1 MGRQVK
7 IKSLPKGFKL
17 KDNKVIK
24 VDGGK
29 TGDQVGFGLTTFP
42 KTSDPNGMGDST
54 STFFPS
60 KNETRYT
67 LQPDPRDESNVEA
80 EKNETVLTDLNFDGD
95 FEFYNIG
102 GKRHNQGG
110 TPLNLPEQSFI
121 YSDTRS
127 MRLNQDELA
136 ELNVNSKKRITPA
149 KVSKNFELNKFTEL
163 LNDPYADKI
172 QVDTADYMLDKN
184 KNKLSHLAFVQEA
197 KKDFEEGVPKA
208 AFPYLK
214 KKGIDPVKYAEI
226 IEKINMQQ
234 EMLEEK
240 MQEGP
245 TEKEKYS
252 VLASFLPGN
261 EPEGKKP
268 MQEIMPTQ
276 NPMPNQNPMFAQQPM
291 AMAQGGTEITDFE
304 KNWNSSKYDDLKEEF
319 YSQYASILGKDELT
333 VEEKTAIDNVLIQDT
348 KMKTLMHDNFESDYF
363 TGKDWDAG
371 GDQKNAKYNAAVQK
385 LIDDGLYEGEALT
398 EDQIREVQNAHIV
411 LNNMSVMPEYEELMT
426 NTGLN
431 LLGPDQK
438 GNLGAN
444 QTLSRSDGVAGD
456 NFINTFPTTSTTITP
471 DENKSKINLNVGDE
485 YVQPDPGYW
494 LQDNMNVMGAIMDK
508 FSIKKRG
515 PVLTQ
520 YNPDFI
526 EPMFLSPTRQFAKI
540 GEMAAQATKAA
551 TAFAGPQRA
560 LAVASKV
567 QGEAMKQLANVQA
580 DTDNKNLAIFTDV
593 DGKNTIIRNQ
603 FEELN
608 KKALSDFYD
617 KTQLTEE
624 NYDTAMRN
632 ANQAIG
638 KQLVARETNRAMT
651 KNLNTLYPAF
661 DIDPTKGGD
670 INVLDYD
677 MFFPTDD
684 ADQTAYNTKINRIK
698 QLIDDEVIDKASGDK
713 LIIDLINTDLK
724 PPTSNP
730 YENAILNQMNYPS
743 YGQFNQ
749 FTNPL
754 MQQLAMLNQSNQQ
767 NSMNPYMKTGREV
780 GYMPVNPFG
789 LRRPKK
795 KLRNVE

>member
-1 MGRQVK
+1 MGRKVK
-7 IKSLPKGFKL
+7 IKSLPKGFIL
-17 KDNKVIK
+17 KDNKIIK
-24 VDGGK
+24 EYGGSK
-29 TGDQVGFGLTTFP
+29 TGDQVGYGLTTFP
-42 KTSDPNGMGDST
+42 KTNDANGMGDST

-60 KNETRYT
+60 KNETKYT
-67 LQPDPRDESNVEA
+67 LQPDPRKESNVEA

-127 MRLNQDELA
+127 MKLTKDEMS
-136 ELNVNSKKRITPA
+136 ELNVDSKKRITPA

-172 QVDTADYMLDKN
+172 QKDTADYMLDKN

-214 KKGIDPVKYAEI
+214 KKGIDPIKYADI
-226 IEKINMQQ
+226 MEKINTQQ
-234 EMLEEK
+234 EALAEK
-240 MQEGP
+240 MEMGP
-245 TEKEKYS
+245 TDQEKTQ
-252 VLASFLPGN
+252 VLMYFLPGN
-261 EPEGKKP
+261 DQESAPQMQQPAP
-268 MQEIMPTQ
+268 MQQNMPMN
-276 NPMPNQNPMFAQQPM
+276 NPMT
-291 AMAQGGTEITDFE
+291 MAQGGTEITDFE

-319 YSQYASILGKDELT
+319 YAQYAAVLDKDELSD
-333 VEEKTAIDNVLIQDT
+333 EEKTAIDKLLIQDT
-348 KMKTLMHDNFESDYF
+348 QMKTLMHDNFESDYF

-371 GDQKNAKYNAAVQK
+371 GDQRNARYNAAVQK

-398 EDQIREVQNAHIV
+398 EDQIKEVQNAHIV
-411 LNNMSVMPEYEELMT
+411 LNNMSVMPEYEKLMT
-426 NTGLN
+426 DTGLN
-431 LLGPDQK
+431 LLGPEQK
-438 GNLGAN
+438 GNLGSN

-456 NFINTFPTTSTTITP
+456 NFINTFPTTKTTITP
-471 DENKSKINLNVGDE
+471 DENTPKINLPVGDE

-494 LQDNMNVMGAIMDK
+494 LQDNMNLLGSIMDK
-508 FSIKKRG
+508 FTIKKRG
-515 PVLTQ
+515 PVLSQ
-520 YNPDFI
+520 YQPEYIDA
-526 EPMFLSPTRQFAKI
+526 MYLSPTRQFAKI

-551 TAFAGPQRA
+551 TTFAGPQRA

-593 DGKNTIIRNQ
+593 DGKNTVIRNQ
-603 FEELN
+603 FEEMN
-608 KKALSDFYD
+608 KRALSDFYD

-624 NYDTAMRN
+624 NYDTAIRN

-638 KQLVARETNRAMT
+638 RQLVARETNRAMT

-670 INVLDYD
+670 INILDYN

-684 ADQTAYNTKINRIK
+684 ASETAYNTKVNRIK
-698 QLIDDEVIDKASGDK
+698 QLIDDEVIDKVTGDK
-713 LIIDLINTDLK
+713 LLLDLINTDLNAPK
-724 PPTSNP
+724 ANP
-730 YENAILNQMNYPS
+730 YENTILNQMNYPS

-754 MQQLAMLNQSNQQ
+754 MQQLAMLNQMNQQ
-767 NSMNPYMKTGREV
+767 NRRSPYGEEGMEV
-780 GYMPVNPFG
+780 GYVPVNPFT
-789 LRRPKK
+789 LRRPKR
-795 KLRNVE
+795 KLVDLD

>member
-1 MGRQVK
+1 MGRKVK
-7 IKSLPKGFKL
+7 IKSLPKGFIL
-17 KDNKVIK
+17 KDNKIIK
-24 VDGGK
+24 EYGGTK
-29 TGDQVGFGLTTFP
+29 TGDQAGYGLTTFP
-42 KTSDPNGMGDST
+42 KTNDTNGMGDST

-60 KNETRYT
+60 KNQTKYT
-67 LQPDPRDESNVEA
+67 LQPDPRKESNVEA

-127 MRLNQDELA
+127 MKLTKDEMA
-136 ELNVNSKKRITPA
+136 ELNINSKKRITPA

-163 LNDPYADKI
+163 LDDPYADKI
-172 QVDTADYMLDKN
+172 QKDTADYMLDKN

-214 KKGIDPVKYAEI
+214 KKGIDPIKYADIMER
-226 IEKINMQQ
+226 INNQQ
-234 EMLEEK
+234 EVLAEK
-240 MQEGP
+240 MEMGP
-245 TEKEKYS
+245 TDQEKTQ
-252 VLASFLPGN
+252 VLMSFLPGN
-261 EPEGKKP
+261 DQESAPQMQQPAP
-268 MQEIMPTQ
+268 MQQNMPM
-276 NPMPNQNPMFAQQPM
+276 NNPM

-319 YSQYASILGKDELT
+319 YAQYAAVLDKDELSD
-333 VEEKTAIDNVLIQDT
+333 EEKTAIDKLLIQDT
-348 KMKTLMHDNFESDYF
+348 QMKTLMHDNFEKDYF

-371 GDQKNAKYNAAVQK
+371 GDQKNARYNAAVQK

-398 EDQIREVQNAHIV
+398 EDQIKEVQNAHIV
-411 LNNMSVMPEYEELMT
+411 LNNMSVMPEYEKLMT
-426 NTGLN
+426 DTGLN
-431 LLGPDQK
+431 LLGPEQK

-456 NFINTFPTTSTTITP
+456 NFINTFPTTKTTITP

-494 LQDNMNVMGAIMDK
+494 LQDNMNLLGSIMDK

-515 PVLTQ
+515 PVLSQ
-520 YNPDFI
+520 YQPEYIDA
-526 EPMFLSPTRQFAKI
+526 MYLSPTRQFAKI

-551 TAFAGPQRA
+551 TTFAGPQRA

-603 FEELN
+603 FEEMN
-608 KKALSDFYD
+608 KRALSDFYD

-624 NYDTAMRN
+624 NYDTAIRN

-638 KQLVARETNRAMT
+638 RQLVARETNRAMT

-670 INVLDYD
+670 INILDYD

-684 ADQTAYNTKINRIK
+684 ASETAYNTKVNRIK
-698 QLIDDEVIDKASGDK
+698 QLLDDELIDKVTGDK
-713 LIIDLINTDLK
+713 LLLDIINTDLNAPK
-724 PPTSNP
+724 ANP
-730 YENAILNQMNYPS
+730 YENTILNQMNYPS

-754 MQQLAMLNQSNQQ
+754 MQQLAMLNQMNQQ
-767 NSMNPYMKTGREV
+767 NRRSPYGEEGMEV
-780 GYMPVNPFG
+780 GYVPVNPFT
-789 LRRPKK
+789 LRRPKR
-795 KLRNVE
+795 KLVDMD

>member
-1 MGRQVK
+1 MGRKVK
-7 IKSLPKGFKL
+7 IKSLPKGFIL
-17 KDNKVIK
+17 KDNKIIK
-24 VDGGK
+24 EYGGSK
-29 TGDQVGFGLTTFP
+29 TGDQVGYGLTTFP
-42 KTSDPNGMGDST
+42 KTNDTNGMGDST
-54 STFFPS
+54 RTFFPS
-60 KNETRYT
+60 KNETKYT
-67 LQPDPRDESNVEA
+67 LQPDPRKESNVEA

-127 MRLNQDELA
+127 MKLTKDEMA
-136 ELNVNSKKRITPA
+136 ELNIDSKKRITPA

-172 QVDTADYMLDKN
+172 QKDTADYMLDKN

-214 KKGIDPVKYAEI
+214 KKGIDPIKYADI
-226 IEKINMQQ
+226 MEKINTQQ
-234 EMLEEK
+234 EALAEK
-240 MQEGP
+240 MEMGP
-245 TEKEKYS
+245 TDQEKTQ
-252 VLASFLPGN
+252 VLMSFLPGN
-261 EPEGKKP
+261 DQESTSQMQQPAP
-268 MQEIMPTQ
+268 MQQNMPM
-276 NPMPNQNPMFAQQPM
+276 NNPM

-319 YSQYASILGKDELT
+319 YAQYAAVLDKDELSD
-333 VEEKTAIDNVLIQDT
+333 EEKTAIDKLLIQDT
-348 KMKTLMHDNFESDYF
+348 QMKTLMHDNFESDYF

-371 GDQKNAKYNAAVQK
+371 GDQKNARYNAAVQK

-398 EDQIREVQNAHIV
+398 EDQIKEVQNAHIV
-411 LNNMSVMPEYEELMT
+411 LNNMSVMPEYEKLMT
-426 NTGLN
+426 DTGLN
-431 LLGPDQK
+431 LLGPKQK

-456 NFINTFPTTSTTITP
+456 NFINTFPTTKTTITP

-494 LQDNMNVMGAIMDK
+494 LQDNMNLLGSIMDK

-515 PVLTQ
+515 PVLSQ
-520 YNPDFI
+520 YQPEYVDA
-526 EPMFLSPTRQFAKI
+526 MYLSPTRQFAKI

-603 FEELN
+603 FEEMN
-608 KKALSDFYD
+608 KRALSDFYD

-624 NYDTAMRN
+624 NYDTAIRN

-638 KQLVARETNRAMT
+638 RQLVARETNRAMT

-670 INVLDYD
+670 INILDYD

-684 ADQTAYNTKINRIK
+684 ASETAYNTKVNRIK
-698 QLIDDEVIDKASGDK
+698 QLLDDELIDKVTGDK
-713 LIIDLINTDLK
+713 LLLDIINTDLNAPK
-724 PPTSNP
+724 ANP
-730 YENAILNQMNYPS
+730 YENTILNQMNYPS

-754 MQQLAMLNQSNQQ
+754 MQQLAMLNQMNQQ
-767 NSMNPYMKTGREV
+767 NRRSPYGEEGMEV
-780 GYMPVNPFG
+780 GYVPVNPFT
-789 LRRPKK
+789 LRRPKR
-795 KLRNVE
+795 KLVDMD

>member
-1 MGRQVK
+1 MGRKVK
-7 IKSLPKGFKL
+7 IKSLPKGFIL
-17 KDNKVIK
+17 KDNKIIK
-24 VDGGK
+24 EYGGTK
-29 TGDQVGFGLTTFP
+29 TGDQAGYGLTTFP
-42 KTSDPNGMGDST
+42 KTNDTNGMGDST

-60 KNETRYT
+60 KNETKYT
-67 LQPDPRDESNVEA
+67 LQPDPRKESNVEA

-127 MRLNQDELA
+127 MKLTKDEMA
-136 ELNVNSKKRITPA
+136 ELNINSKKRITPA

-163 LNDPYADKI
+163 LDDPYADKI
-172 QVDTADYMLDKN
+172 QKDTADYMLDKN

-214 KKGIDPVKYAEI
+214 KKGIDPIKYADI
-226 IEKINMQQ
+226 MEKINTQQ
-234 EMLEEK
+234 EALAEK
-240 MQEGP
+240 MEMGP
-245 TEKEKYS
+245 TDQEKTE
-252 VLASFLPGN
+252 VLMSFLPGN
-261 EPEGKKP
+261 DQESTSQIQQPAP
-268 MQEIMPTQ
+268 MQQNMPM
-276 NPMPNQNPMFAQQPM
+276 NNPM

-319 YSQYASILGKDELT
+319 YAQYAAVLDKDELSD
-333 VEEKTAIDNVLIQDT
+333 EEKTAIDKLLIQDT
-348 KMKTLMHDNFESDYF
+348 QMKTLMHDNFESDYF

-371 GDQKNAKYNAAVQK
+371 GDQKNARYNAAVQK

-398 EDQIREVQNAHIV
+398 EDQIKEVQNAHIV
-411 LNNMSVMPEYEELMT
+411 LNNMSVMPEYEKLMT
-426 NTGLN
+426 DTGLN
-431 LLGPDQK
+431 LLGPKQK

-456 NFINTFPTTSTTITP
+456 NFINTFPTTKTTITP
-471 DENKSKINLNVGDE
+471 DENTPKINLNVGDE

-494 LQDNMNVMGAIMDK
+494 LQDNMNLLGSIMDK

-515 PVLTQ
+515 PVLSQ
-520 YNPDFI
+520 YQPEYIDA
-526 EPMFLSPTRQFAKI
+526 MYLSPTRQFAKI

-551 TAFAGPQRA
+551 TTFAGPQRA

-603 FEELN
+603 FEEMN
-608 KKALSDFYD
+608 KRALSDFYD

-624 NYDTAMRN
+624 NYDTAIRN

-638 KQLVARETNRAMT
+638 RQLVARETNRAMT

-684 ADQTAYNTKINRIK
+684 ASETAYNTKVKRIK
-698 QLIDDEVIDKASGDK
+698 QLIDDELIDKVTGDK
-713 LIIDLINTDLK
+713 LLLDIINTDLNAPK
-724 PPTSNP
+724 ANP
-730 YENAILNQMNYPS
+730 YENTILNQMNYPS

-754 MQQLAMLNQSNQQ
+754 MQQLAMLNQMNQQ
-767 NSMNPYMKTGREV
+767 NRRSPYGEEGMEV
-780 GYMPVNPFG
+780 GYVPVNPFT
-789 LRRPKK
+789 LRRPKR
-795 KLRNVE
+795 KLVDMD